1 LREKINTIYEEV
13 EEVENKDDIVEE
25 EMPEIEEI
33 EKADIKSQLKQFEKR
48 VTRSFKKS
56 QNESED
62 EDEEKNGSEDENNYV
77 KIVNSIKKD
86 LQENNEIQREWIS
99 TFKTTITIEDLLL
112 VDNK

>member
-1 LREKINTIYEEV
+1 MREKINTIYEEV

-33 EKADIKSQLKQFEKR
+33 EKADIKSQLKKFEKR
-48 VTRSFKKS
+48 ATRSFKKS